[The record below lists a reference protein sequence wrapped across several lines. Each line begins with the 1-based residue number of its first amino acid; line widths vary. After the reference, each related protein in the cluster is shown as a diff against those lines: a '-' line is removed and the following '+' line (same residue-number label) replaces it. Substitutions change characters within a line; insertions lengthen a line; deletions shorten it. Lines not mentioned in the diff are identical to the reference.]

1 MCHTC
6 FPFKS
11 HQLLRLLNSWL
22 FNSGRLFFALPII
35 RFCHFKHAIWEQHQ
49 SSATPFFFGMSNS
62 SKYNQMHFIY
72 FHKHPGKD
80 RKSTSHTKIH
90 GVLVEL
96 FLFQSHAK
104 PTLSASGI
112 PTNAWPNF
120 VHSSYYLGRAKACI
134 VPNKNTNTSVP
145 L

>member
-6 FPFKS
+6 FLLKS

-62 SKYNQMHFIY
+62 SKYNISFTSINIQEKIENRLHTQ
-72 FHKHPGKD
+72 
-80 RKSTSHTKIH
+80 KSM
-90 GVLVEL
+90 EL
-96 FLFQSHAK
+96 WWSCSCSPCHAK

-120 VHSSYYLGRAKACI
+120 VHSSYYLGWAKACI
-134 VPNKNTNTSVP
+134 VRNKNTNSVSVP
-145 L
+145 VR

>member
-1 MCHTC
+1 MSHL
-6 FPFKS
+6 FKS

-62 SKYNQMHFIY
+62 SKYNQIHFIY
-72 FHKHPGKD
+72 LHKHPGKD

-90 GVLVEL
+90 GVLVGL
-96 FLFQSHAK
+96 FLFPSPCEADAQRQRYPDQCMAK
-104 PTLSASGI
+104 LRALFITLG
-112 PTNAWPNF
+112 PGKGLHCPE
-120 VHSSYYLGRAKACI
+120 
-134 VPNKNTNTSVP
+134 
-145 L
+145 